1 MKYHQDKAIQEKKLK
16 REETARLKRIA
27 SGIAK
32 EVKTFWQQIE
42 KVASYKQQSRQ
53 EEQRRKALD
62 LHLNFI
68 VGQTEKY
75 SSWLAE
81 GMKESSVSSPAS
93 GNVNDL

>member
-1 MKYHQDKAIQEKKLK
+1 MFFNLLVCVLQ
-16 REETARLKRIA
+16 
-27 SGIAK
+27 
-32 EVKTFWQQIE
+32 
-42 KVASYKQQSRQ
+42 VACYKQQSRQ

-93 GNVNDL
+93 GIKKLSRGCEVFYDDSLYYFK